1 METFMLLDAGLGNLV
16 VFGGG
21 LAFAGF
27 LTGGIVLVIKSVKV
41 IRQEIKKTSEE
52 ISDEAQEAENDGE

>member
-1 METFMLLDAGLGNLV
+1 METFMLDAGLGNLV
-16 VFGGG
+16 VFAGG

-27 LTGGIVLVIKSVKV
+27 LIGGIVLVIKSVKV

>member
-27 LTGGIVLVIKSVKV
+27 LIGGIVLVIKSVKV

>member
-27 LTGGIVLVIKSVKV
+27 LIVGIVLVIKSVKV